1 MPLFCFCLLFS
12 VVYRFC
18 HGTPLVYC
26 YFICIYLQLH
36 ATITNYHS
44 STQLHQQTT
53 MHKNTQTH
61 THSHYRVWHFH
72 TLRKIKTW
80 NLLMTLQKPYKFIQN
95 VLLPGVTLKS
105 RSTEKHRK
113 SKKGMRCSLNYKQS
127 QREQGGGWRGGGR
140 QKLAM
145 TETSI
150 SGQWCWTRWWEG
162 R

>member
-53 MHKNTQTH
+53 VYKSNPHHAQKHTNTH
-61 THSHYRVWHFH
+61 TF
-72 TLRKIKTW
+72 
-80 NLLMTLQKPYKFIQN
+80 TLQSLTLSYLEKNKNMKFINDAAKTVQIHTKC
-95 VLLPGVTLKS
+95 PTS
-105 RSTEKHRK
+105 WSHTEKQI
-113 SKKGMRCSLNYKQS
+113 Y
-127 QREQGGGWRGGGR
+127 
-140 QKLAM
+140 
-145 TETSI
+145 
-150 SGQWCWTRWWEG
+150 
-162 R
+162 